1 MWVGRFGPDMASATF
16 EEALRPSA
24 LSPGTA
30 VLVTGPALS
39 GKRELVLSLLASDGA
54 DERGTVFVTTRRDG
68 DATARDLAERGV
80 PADLISVVD
89 CVSRGSSF
97 DRVRDAAGRRYVA
110 DPGDLTG
117 VGIAVTEFLREH
129 RRSGRAPW
137 LACHSLSTTVMYA
150 NVRAVFRFLHV
161 TLGRVRD
168 ADGVVLVALD
178 GATVS
183 DADRAVL
190 AQPFDGLLE
199 VREREG
205 RDEVRARGVGVAPRE
220 WTPVRTTPEF

>member
-1 MWVGRFGPDMASATF
+1 
-16 EEALRPSA
+16 
-24 LSPGTA
+24 GTA
-30 VLVTGPALS
+30 VLLAGPALS
-39 GKRELVLSLLASDGA
+39 GKRELLLSLLASGGA
-54 DERGTVFVTTRRDG
+54 DGRGTVFVTTRRDG
-68 DATARDLAERGV
+68 DATARALAERGV
-80 PADLISVVD
+80 PTDLISVVD

-97 DRVRDAAGRRYVA
+97 DRVRDAPGRRYVA

-117 VGIAVTEFLREH
+117 IGIAVTEFLREH
-129 RRSGRAPW
+129 RRHGRTPW
-137 LACHSLSTTVMYA
+137 FACHSLSTTVMYA
-150 NVRAVFRFLHV
+150 DVRAVFRFLHV

-168 ADGVVLVALD
+168 ADGIAVAALD

-205 RDEVRARGVGVAPRE
+205 RDEIRARGVPVAPRS
-220 WTPVRTTPEF
+220 WTPVRTAPEF